1 LGVCRA
7 TIRPA
12 MKFHS
17 IPSRGDAMRG
27 VLNIIIGL
35 VFVIGG
41 LSGKLVMKGTQ
52 SGGALAVIGV
62 VLLGLGAYRMVSR
75 S

>member
-1 LGVCRA
+1 MG
-7 TIRPA
+7 
-12 MKFHS
+12 
-17 IPSRGDAMRG
+17 G

-35 VFVIGG
+35 IFIIGG
-41 LSGKLVMKGTQ
+41 LSGNPVMKGTQ

-62 VLLGLGAYRMVSR
+62 FLLGPGAYRMLNR